1 MDVRG
6 AGMKDGH
13 QKEGAQVVDGGP
25 RNSEVVL
32 RLPPWLGALVQ
43 RETRAFES
51 AESRMRFALELA
63 RQNIAQRTG
72 GPFGAAVFAADSGRL
87 VSAGVNLVEASNC
100 SMAHA
105 EMIAVA
111 LAQQAVGHYDLGAA
125 GVYELA
131 TSTEPCAMCLGAIPW
146 SGVRR
151 VVCAAHGEDAAAIG
165 FDEGAKPADWV
176 GELQKRGIEVV
187 RDVLRDEARDVL
199 QQYAK
204 AGGLIYNPGRGT

>member
-1 MDVRG
+1 
-6 AGMKDGH
+6 
-13 QKEGAQVVDGGP
+13 VVDRGP

-32 RLPPWLGALVQ
+32 RLPPWLGKLAQ
-43 RETRAFES
+43 RQTHAFES
-51 AESRMRFALELA
+51 TESKMRFAIELA
-63 RQNIAQRTG
+63 RQNIEQQTG
-72 GPFGAAVFAADSGRL
+72 GPFGAAVFAADSGTL
-87 VSAGVNLVEASNC
+87 VSVGVNLVEASNC

-105 EMIAVA
+105 EMMAIA
-111 LAQQAVGHYDLGAA
+111 LAQQAVGHYDLGATGA
-125 GVYELA
+125 YELA

-165 FDEGAKPADWV
+165 FDEGAKPAEWV
-176 GELQKRGIEVV
+176 GALRKRGIEVI
-187 RDVLRDEARDVL
+187 RDILRDEARAVL